1 MEYLGLVV
9 NSLDLSFSLPKEKA
23 TAVKKMCFS
32 ALNCERVSLRTLAS
46 ILGNF
51 TWAIPSIPF
60 AQSHYRSM
68 QRFYIEQ
75 AHRFNRDLNS
85 SCMLSPDARADL
97 EWWVVNLESINGKRF
112 FPSEPDLE
120 IYSDTSLSGWGA
132 FCNGIRTRGPWT
144 TEDSLRHINELELL
158 GALYAIQSFASAS
171 SKIAIRLFLDNA
183 TAVCYVNNCGG
194 TKSSKLTSVA
204 KSLALFCEERNI
216 LVEAVYLAGELN
228 TIADK
233 ESRASTDSSDWRL
246 EPSIFNRISC
256 LRLVDID
263 LFASAWNTQLPY
275 FCSWRPQPGA
285 SAVNAFSF
293 NWSTCSGYAFPPFSL
308 IFKCLEK
315 VRRERACL
323 CLVCPVWPSQPWF
336 PILLELSCDVLLL
349 LPSTPDLLT
358 SPQGLPH
365 PLLTNS
371 SLRLAAWTLSGIPS
385 QCKAFR
391 RTWSNFSWP
400 DAALTQTLLT
410 NPPGG
415 TGQIGVWEGVAIPYQ
430 IL

>member
-1 MEYLGLVV
+1 
-9 NSLDLSFSLPKEKA
+9 
-23 TAVKKMCFS
+23 MCFS

-75 AHRFNRDLNS
+75 AHRFNRGLNS

-158 GALYAIQSFASAS
+158 GALYTIQSFASAS

-216 LVEAVYLAGELN
+216 LVEAVY
-228 TIADK
+228 
-233 ESRASTDSSDWRL
+233 
-246 EPSIFNRISC
+246 
-256 LRLVDID
+256 
-263 LFASAWNTQLPY
+263 
-275 FCSWRPQPGA
+275 
-285 SAVNAFSF
+285 
-293 NWSTCSGYAFPPFSL
+293 
-308 IFKCLEK
+308 
-315 VRRERACL
+315 
-323 CLVCPVWPSQPWF
+323 
-336 PILLELSCDVLLL
+336 
-349 LPSTPDLLT
+349 
-358 SPQGLPH
+358 
-365 PLLTNS
+365 
-371 SLRLAAWTLSGIPS
+371 
-385 QCKAFR
+385 
-391 RTWSNFSWP
+391 
-400 DAALTQTLLT
+400 
-410 NPPGG
+410 
-415 TGQIGVWEGVAIPYQ
+415 
-430 IL
+430 